1 MHYDVIVVGAGS
13 MGMAAGYFLAKSG
26 KRTLLIDSFNPPHNK
41 GSHHGETRIIRHAYG
56 EGVEYVPLALKAQEL
71 WKDLEK
77 KTGKQLFIQTG
88 VLNAGLKDTDFTQN
102 IISSSKAY
110 SLPLEV
116 LNSSE
121 VNKRW
126 PGITL
131 PNMYVG
137 CFEPTS
143 GVLKCVECIEA
154 YRELAERNGATILTN
169 SKVKELS
176 VHDKRVTVKTEK
188 QTFTADALVVSAG
201 SWSGSLLSMLDLNL
215 PLNPVRKTFAWFDA
229 DENLYNYKDFP
240 AFSFETSQGL
250 YYGFPSING
259 SGLKVGRH
267 DGGETI
273 NPDEAI
279 PEFGELEE
287 DTTDLSQFLHD
298 YMPSTQQ
305 LKYGKTCMYTLTPDE
320 DFIIDLHPNYSNVA
334 IASGFSGHGFKFSS
348 VVGQILSELII
359 SGRTNQNITPFSINR
374 FK

>member
-137 CFEPTS
+137 
-143 GVLKCVECIEA
+143 
-154 YRELAERNGATILTN
+154 
-169 SKVKELS
+169 
-176 VHDKRVTVKTEK
+176 
-188 QTFTADALVVSAG
+188 
-201 SWSGSLLSMLDLNL
+201 
-215 PLNPVRKTFAWFDA
+215 
-229 DENLYNYKDFP
+229 
-240 AFSFETSQGL
+240 
-250 YYGFPSING
+250 
-259 SGLKVGRH
+259 
-267 DGGETI
+267 
-273 NPDEAI
+273 
-279 PEFGELEE
+279 
-287 DTTDLSQFLHD
+287 
-298 YMPSTQQ
+298 
-305 LKYGKTCMYTLTPDE
+305 
-320 DFIIDLHPNYSNVA
+320 
-334 IASGFSGHGFKFSS
+334 
-348 VVGQILSELII
+348 
-359 SGRTNQNITPFSINR
+359 
-374 FK
+374 